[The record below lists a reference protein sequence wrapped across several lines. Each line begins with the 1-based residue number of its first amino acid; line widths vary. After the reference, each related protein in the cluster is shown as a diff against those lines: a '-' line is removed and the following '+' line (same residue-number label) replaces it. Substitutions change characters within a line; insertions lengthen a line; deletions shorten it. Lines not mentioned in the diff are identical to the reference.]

1 MCTLNEIALDLLAVT
16 HLTLEA
22 IDKFAK
28 GVKLPDH
35 KKLSPTFFQER
46 IVRRRGCHVKAFASE
61 AISSIFVL
69 CFVFE
74 CVVKGDVRFDR
85 QARMCALMRESL
97 EILLAGDKAVRLADR
112 LDAVLEALQT
122 LALASYPWT
131 AIPKMHLMRHI
142 KDGLKHWQRNMSCM
156 SGERLHRR
164 AKAFGRFAY
173 KNWQNTCLIRTLRSS
188 LQALADKTHFQYTM
202 LEGKPTQLLVC
213 GVSTSTW
220 RGARVGR
227 MLIRMHDVV
236 YWSLPNLGLGRVRGI
251 VLV

>member
-1 MCTLNEIALDLLAVT
+1 MKFGELQTMLGINYNECGVLLSPYRDMLNMPISRFTDWFHDLIASGGLFVYIVNEVVLGLLAVT

-28 GVKLPDH
+28 GLTLPDH

-46 IVRRRGCHVKAFASE
+46 IVLRRGCHVKAFASE

-122 LALASYPWT
+122 LVLASYP
-131 AIPKMHLMRHI
+131 
-142 KDGLKHWQRNMSCM
+142 
-156 SGERLHRR
+156 
-164 AKAFGRFAY
+164 
-173 KNWQNTCLIRTLRSS
+173 
-188 LQALADKTHFQYTM
+188 
-202 LEGKPTQLLVC
+202 
-213 GVSTSTW
+213 
-220 RGARVGR
+220 
-227 MLIRMHDVV
+227 
-236 YWSLPNLGLGRVRGI
+236 
-251 VLV
+251 